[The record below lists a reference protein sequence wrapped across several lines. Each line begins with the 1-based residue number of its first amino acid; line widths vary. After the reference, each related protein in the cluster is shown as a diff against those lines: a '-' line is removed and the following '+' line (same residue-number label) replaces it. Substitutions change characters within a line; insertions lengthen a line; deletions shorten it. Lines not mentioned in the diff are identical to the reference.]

1 MVVVSACITIRSG
14 RYNKAL
20 DLITLSRESRL
31 SPSLPFSNLITRQ
44 YQAKTGRR
52 SMSVCCEV
60 SLVNL
65 RKVSL
70 EGRGRRKISL
80 KATTLRRTI
89 WVSVVLQSLVIA
101 FSSSILSRSRLGR
114 WNARA
119 SRDVSAVVETNKSS
133 SVLSPLSSGASSA
146 SFWSSVSSFAPYTF
160 HRLQLV
166 LDALGTLAGGNT
178 LARYALAGSD
188 ASRRRALGC

>member
-1 MVVVSACITIRSG
+1 M
-14 RYNKAL
+14 L

-31 SPSLPFSNLITRQ
+31 SPSLPFENLTTWQ

-52 SMSVCCEV
+52 SVCVCCEV

-70 EGRGRRKISL
+70 EERGRRKISL

-101 FSSSILSRSRLGR
+101 FRHPFFRVRGWVGGTR
-114 WNARA
+114 EQ
-119 SRDVSAVVETNKSS
+119 VVMS
-133 SVLSPLSSGASSA
+133 LL
-146 SFWSSVSSFAPYTF
+146 
-160 HRLQLV
+160 
-166 LDALGTLAGGNT
+166 
-178 LARYALAGSD
+178 
-188 ASRRRALGC
+188 